1 MSTRVWA
8 TLIAVLAIIIIVLAW
23 FLFATPASAPTIQVT
38 QQSSSTPT
46 ASRQG
51 PPVSSNTPTP
61 ASTPPLDTQVVV
73 TTPAQ
78 NATVSHSFEIAGVAP
93 NQWFYEAVF
102 PIQVRDSDDNLVGTS
117 QGKAQGDWTQPG
129 LVTFTSQMTIDASYE
144 GPANLILLKD
154 NPSGLPQDIDS
165 VTIPITIK

>member
-8 TLIAVLAIIIIVLAW
+8 TLIGVLAIVIIVLAW
-23 FLFATPASAPTIQVT
+23 FLLATPASAPTIQVT

-51 PPVSSNTPTP
+51 PPVSSNTPT
-61 ASTPPLDTQVVV
+61 STPPLDTQVVV

-102 PIQVRDSDDNLVGTS
+102 PIQVRDSDDNLIGTS

-144 GPANLILLKD
+144 GSANLILLKD

-165 VTIPITIK
+165 VTIPIVIQ